1 VILLDYGSFLPDAEE
16 DLQYWIS
23 TGNKAII
30 KKIAQLIDDIKIH
43 PYSGL
48 GKPEPLKHNLS
59 GTWSRRITKEH
70 RLVYELDDD
79 SILILSVKG
88 HYQ

>member
-1 VILLDYGSFLPDAEE
+1 MEVIFLPDAEE
-16 DLQYWIS
+16 DLQYWIT

-30 KKIAQLIDDIKIH
+30 KKIAQLIVDIKNQ

-59 GTWSRRITKEH
+59 GAWSRRITKEH
-70 RLVYELDDD
+70 RLIYELDGNFL
-79 SILILSVKG
+79 LILSARG
-88 HYQ
+88 HY

>member
-1 VILLDYGSFLPDAEE
+1 LASAPPSDDI
-16 DLQYWIS
+16 QYWIS

-48 GKPEPLKHNLS
+48 GKPETLKHNLS

>member
-1 VILLDYGSFLPDAEE
+1 MEVIFLPDADD

-23 TGNKAII
+23 TGNKPII

-48 GKPEPLKHNLS
+48 GKPEPLKHKLS
-59 GTWSRRITKEH
+59 GAWSRRINREH
-70 RLVYELDDD
+70 RLVYEVDDD
-79 SILILSVKG
+79 VVLILSAKG
-88 HYQ
+88 HYV